1 MVGREREL
9 EELGAALSAA
19 AEGRGG
25 LLLLSGEAGVGKTS
39 LAESAVEAAPL
50 GCLRAA
56 ARADGSAP
64 YAPVAEVLRA
74 FVRRHPDGLPRTEPL
89 VAHLAAVVPEV
100 GPAPSEDVDRETLV
114 AALRYA
120 FGALAEREPSVVFL
134 DDLQWADAA
143 TLELLPVLAEASE
156 EWPLLIL
163 GAYRSDEIP
172 RGHPLRRLRIDLR
185 RAGRLSEL
193 AVEPLDP
200 EATARVAAR
209 ALGAEPGPTLSAAL
223 YDRTLGVPFLVEELA
238 VAFQATGRLRPG
250 PQGLELE
257 EGSIVPLPET
267 LRDALRLRA
276 DALSE
281 AGRATLEL
289 AAVAGTRIELDLV
302 AELGH
307 DEGLGELIERG
318 LLEETDPGVAAFRH
332 DLVREA
338 AYKDVHWPRR
348 RALHRELGRLLEERG
363 ADPNLTAQHW
373 LAAGERERARP
384 LLVAAARS
392 SCEIHAYRD
401 AATAARAALEIWPE
415 GEDEAGR
422 ATVLQELGRCAQLCG
437 EVAEARRVWEEL
449 VAALDGNAAPE
460 RLAGVKQGL
469 GAVYALEGA
478 WAHAAAARREAAE
491 AFEAAGR
498 DAEASGEWLLAA
510 EALWDDEDPAACEG
524 AYERAVEAARRAG
537 RTDLESRAVGILG
550 FITARAGRRD
560 EGLALMRLAL
570 SLALDGNHVEEAVE
584 AYWTLG
590 ASANDWG
597 DFGAAESVFD
607 EALAF
612 CRVNEREAEEEFC
625 LGCLGVVLGNAGEW
639 DRAEQLGRDLLERP
653 GLGPLSRAHVFLTQG
668 TIATARGATKRGRR
682 LLGRAHALAGEFGLA
697 HSEQDAEFA
706 LALADELEGTAS
718 SRWQGLVTMPIDSI
732 GAGRPRALR
741 LAATFAAHRG
751 DEKLLNACAEATA
764 DYAARFGSA
773 DALAALAHVLGEV
786 ALLNGKPAAA
796 AEQFGQAL
804 ERLEQLDSPFERALT
819 QARTGVALI
828 AAGERELGIERL
840 VGAYHTF
847 RKLGARPFANR
858 TAAELEAAGE
868 RVDRRLGRRAARDLE
883 QHGLTRRE
891 LEVLRLVAVGR
902 TNREI
907 AQQLFLSPRTV
918 DMHVRNMLGKL
929 GCRSRT
935 EATARAHELGLLGPA
950 AARSPELEPSR

>member
-9 EELGAALSAA
+9 EELGVALAA
-19 AEGRGG
+19 AADGRGG

-39 LAESAVEAAPL
+39 LAESAMEAAPL

-64 YAPVAEVLRA
+64 YAPVAGVLRA
-74 FVRRHPDGLPRTEPL
+74 FVRRHPEGLPRTESL

-100 GPAPSEDVDRETLV
+100 GPVPSEDVDRETLV

-120 FGALAEREPSVVFL
+120 FGSLAEREPSVVFL

-156 EWPLLIL
+156 EWPLLVL

-193 AVEPLDP
+193 TVEPLDP

-209 ALGAEPGPTLSAAL
+209 ALGSEPGPALSAAL
-223 YDRTLGVPFLVEELA
+223 YDRTMGVPFLVEELA
-238 VAFQATGRLRPG
+238 VAFQATGRLRAQ

-257 EGSIVPLPET
+257 EGSVVPLPET

-302 AELGH
+302 AELVP

-348 RALHRELGRLLEERG
+348 RALHRELARLLEERG
-363 ADPNLTAQHW
+363 ADPNLTAEHW

-384 LLVAAARS
+384 LLIAAARG
-392 SCEIHAYRD
+392 SCHVHAYRD

-422 ATVLQELGRCAQLCG
+422 TAVLEELGRCAQLCG
-437 EVAEARRVWEEL
+437 EVAEARRVWEE
-449 VAALDGNAAPE
+449 VVSALDGNAAPE
-460 RLAGVKQGL
+460 RLAKVKQGL

-478 WAHAAAARREAAE
+478 WAHAAAVRREAAE

-498 DAEASGEWLLAA
+498 DGEAAGEWLLAA
-510 EALWDDEDPAACEG
+510 EALWDDDDPAGCEQ
-524 AYERAVEAARRAG
+524 AQERAVEAARRAG
-537 RTDLESRAVGILG
+537 RKDLQSRALSILG
-550 FITARAGRRD
+550 FLTARAGRRD
-560 EGLALMRLAL
+560 EGLVLMRLAL

-597 DFGAAESVFD
+597 DFAAAESAFD
-607 EALAF
+607 DALAF
-612 CRVNEREAEEEFC
+612 CRANGRAAEEEFC
-625 LGCLGVVLGNAGEW
+625 LGCLVVVLGNAGEW

-653 GLGPLSRAHVFLTQG
+653 ALSPPSRTHALLTRG

-682 LLGRAHALAGEFGLA
+682 LLGRAHALASELGLV
-697 HSEQDAEFA
+697 HSEQEAESV
-706 LALADELEGTAS
+706 LALVDELEGTAS
-718 SRWQGLVTMPIDSI
+718 ARWPGLVTMPIDSVW
-732 GAGRPRALR
+732 AGRPRGLR
-741 LAATFAAHRG
+741 LAATFAALHG

-786 ALLNGKPAAA
+786 ALLNGKSAAA
-796 AEQFGQAL
+796 VAQFGQAL
-804 ERLEQLDSPFERALT
+804 ERLEELDSPFERALT
-819 QARTGVALI
+819 QARAGVALI
-828 AAGERELGIERL
+828 AAGEQELGVERL
-840 VGAYHTF
+840 VGAYRTF

-858 TAAELEAAGE
+858 AAAELEAAGE
-868 RVDRRLGRRAARDLE
+868 RVDTRLGRRAARDLD

-918 DMHVRNMLGKL
+918 DMHVRNLLGKL

-935 EATARAHELGLLGPA
+935 EATARAHELGLLGLPA
-950 AARSPELEPSR
+950 PRSSAPEPSR